1 MFKTLSMI
9 VALSGLAVGLSAQT
23 SPYPD
28 TFKVSYFSNAFPDV
42 YCEAPINA
50 VADATVQITNVGT
63 QNAGSGDLYAAI
75 YVFDPNQEM
84 SECCACLVTPNGL
97 LTLDINGDLTG
108 NPLTGETLTTGAIEI
123 VSSSSSSPTAVK
135 PAAGIRA
142 WATHIQD
149 ASGGSYGETETPFSD
164 SNLSAGELKSLENK
178 CSAIHLVGS
187 GAGRCS
193 CPLEK

>member
-1 MFKTLSMI
+1 MFKTLSTI
-9 VALSGLAVGLSAQT
+9 VALSGLAAGLSAQT

-28 TFKVSYFSNAFPDV
+28 TFKVSYFSNAFPEV
-42 YCEAPINA
+42 ACEATVA
-50 VADATVQITNVGT
+50 TVADATVQITNVGT
-63 QNAGSGDLYAAI
+63 QSGSGDLYAAI

-97 LTLDINGDLTG
+97 LTLDINDDLTS

-123 VSSSSSSPTAVK
+123 VSSKSSSPTSVT

-149 ASGGSYGETETPFSD
+149 SSGAPGSETETPFSD
-164 SNLSAGELKSLENK
+164 SNLSAGELKSLESK

-187 GAGRCS
+187 GAGTCS
-193 CPLEK
+193 CPVAK

>member
-9 VALSGLAVGLSAQT
+9 VALSGLAVSLSAQT

-28 TFKVSYFSNAFPDV
+28 TFKVSYFSNASPEISCV
-42 YCEAPINA
+42 PVNA
-50 VADATVQITNVGT
+50 VVDATVQITNVGT
-63 QNAGSGDLYAAI
+63 QSGSGDLYAAI

-97 LTLDINGDLTG
+97 LTLDINGDLTS

-123 VSSSSSSPTAVK
+123 VSSTSSNPTAVK

-149 ASGGSYGETETPFSD
+149 ASGGPNSETETPFSD
-164 SNLSAGELKSLENK
+164 SNLSAGELKSLESK

-187 GAGRCS
+187 GAGICT
-193 CPLEK
+193 CPMQAF